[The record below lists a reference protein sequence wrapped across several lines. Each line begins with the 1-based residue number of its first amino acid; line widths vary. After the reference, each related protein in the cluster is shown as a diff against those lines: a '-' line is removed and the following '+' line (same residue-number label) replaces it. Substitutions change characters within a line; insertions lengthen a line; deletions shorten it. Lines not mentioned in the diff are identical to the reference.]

1 MLKPDQNSRSTSSSP
16 DPTEQIDMT
25 TMMVVKRNGKLEPVS
40 FDKIT
45 RRIVNLSKDL
55 YNVDAIAVSQKVVA
69 GLFHQV
75 DTHKLDDLASEISA
89 YLTTTHP
96 EYSTLAARISVSNL
110 HKMTDEGMGPILN
123 FLNDNTR
130 EFIEKNIEKINSEID
145 YQKDFDYDFFG
156 YKTLLKSYLLKDPE
170 TKKTVERPQT
180 LLMRISAAIHA
191 YDGDVDA
198 CLESYKYMSNG
209 FFTHATPTMFNAGTK
224 FHQLASCFLMTMKED
239 SIEGIFS
246 TVKDCALI
254 SKSAG
259 GIGIS
264 ISNIRSRGA
273 SINSTNG
280 ESSGITPMLQVLNYT
295 ARYVDQGGGKRKGAF
310 AAYLEPS
317 HPDIEEFLELKKNH
331 GKEELRARDLFYGL
345 WISDLFMKRVEANEE
360 WSLFCPS
367 KCPDLIELYGEEYEK
382 RYIEY
387 ESMNLQVRKIS
398 AQKLWFQIL
407 DSQMETG
414 TPYML
419 YKDSAN
425 KKSNQKNLGTIKCS
439 NLCTEIIEYSDENE
453 TAVCNLASIALP
465 KFVQNGKFNFE
476 ELGKVVEIVTGNLNK
491 VIDQNLY
498 PLETT
503 KVSNNRHRPIGI
515 GVQGLADVFLML
527 HIPFECD
534 QAQKLNSEIF
544 ETIYY
549 HSLKKSCILA
559 QKFGPYDS
567 FGGSPASQGILQF
580 DMWEN
585 KETSKDLN
593 LDWANLKSDIVKFGI
608 RNSLLVA
615 PMPTASTSQILG
627 NNECFEPITSN
638 IYLRRVLAG
647 EFPVVNKHLICFLKK
662 KGSWNPEVANEIIKN
677 KGSVQTLDCLSEYDK
692 QVFKTV
698 WEVKMKSV
706 IDMAAERGRFIDQ
719 SQSMNLFM
727 DYPTHKRLSSMHFYA
742 WKKGLKTGMYY
753 LRTKPA
759 TDALQVT
766 VCSRD
771 NKDCAACSA

>member
-1 MLKPDQNSRSTSSSP
+1 MFNSDQNSRSNVSSP
-16 DPTEQIDMT
+16 DVPDMT
-25 TMMVVKRNGKLEPVS
+25 TMMVVKRNGNEEPVS

-45 RRIVNLSKDL
+45 KRINNLSKDL
-55 YNVDAIAVSQKVVA
+55 TNVDSIIVSQKVVA
-69 GLFHQV
+69 GLFHKV
-75 DTHKLDDLASEISA
+75 ETHQLDDLASEISA
-89 YLTTTHP
+89 YMTTSHP
-96 EYSTLAARISVSNL
+96 EYSILAARISVSNL
-110 HKMTDEGMGPILN
+110 HKMTDRGMQPILGL
-123 FLNDNTR
+123 LNDCTR
-130 EFIEKNIEKINSEID
+130 NFIEKNIETINSSID
-145 YQKDFDYDFFG
+145 YNKDFEYDFFG
-156 YKTLLKSYLLKDPE
+156 YKTLLKSYLLKDPN
-170 TKKTVERPQT
+170 TKKTIERPQT
-180 LLMRISAAIHA
+180 LLMRVSASIHA
-191 YDGDVDA
+191 WDEDLDA
-198 CLESYKYMSNG
+198 CLESYKYMSDG
-209 FFTHATPTMFNAGTK
+209 YFTHATPTMFNAGTN
-224 FHQLASCFLMTMKED
+224 FNQLASCFLMTVKSD

-264 ISNIRSRGA
+264 ISNVRSRG
-273 SINSTNG
+273 STIKSTNG
-280 ESSGITPMLQVLNYT
+280 ESSGILPMCQVFNHT

-310 AAYLEPS
+310 AVYLEPS

-331 GKEELRARDLFYGL
+331 GKDELRARDLFYGL
-345 WISDLFMKRVEANEE
+345 WISDLFMKRVEANED

-367 KCPDLIELYGEEYEK
+367 KCPDLIELYGEEYERK
-382 RYIEY
+382 YIEY
-387 ESMNLQVRKIS
+387 ESKNMQTKTIS

-425 KKSNQKNLGTIKCS
+425 RKSNQKNLGTIKCS

-453 TAVCNLASIALP
+453 TAVCNLASIALS
-465 KFVQNGKFNFE
+465 KFVSGKKFDFE
-476 ELGKVVEIVTGNLNK
+476 KLGNVVEVVTGNLNK
-491 VIDQNLY
+491 VIDQNFY

-503 KVSNNRHRPIGI
+503 KVSNNKHRPIGI
-515 GVQGLADVFLML
+515 GVQGLADVFFEL
-527 HIPFECD
+527 HIPFESPE
-534 QAQKLNSEIF
+534 AQKLNSEIF
-544 ETIYY
+544 ECIYY
-549 HSLKKSCILA
+549 YALKKSCSLA
-559 QKFGPYDS
+559 KKYGPYES

-585 KETSKDLN
+585 KETSKDLGF
-593 LDWANLKSDIVKFGI
+593 DWDTLRSDIIKFGI
-608 RNSLLVA
+608 RNSLLLA

-627 NNECFEPITSN
+627 NNECFEPITTN

-647 EFPVVNKHLICFLKK
+647 EFPVVNKHLIKFLKE
-662 KGSWNPEVANEIIKN
+662 KGFWNSKVSNEIIKN
-677 KGSVQTLDCLSEYDK
+677 KGSVKSLDCLSDYDK

-698 WEVKMKSV
+698 WEIKMKSV

-727 DYPTHKRLSSMHFYA
+727 DYPTHKKLSGMHFYA

-759 TDALQVT
+759 SDALQVT
-766 VCSRD
+766 VCDKETRECTS
-771 NKDCAACSA
+771 CSA